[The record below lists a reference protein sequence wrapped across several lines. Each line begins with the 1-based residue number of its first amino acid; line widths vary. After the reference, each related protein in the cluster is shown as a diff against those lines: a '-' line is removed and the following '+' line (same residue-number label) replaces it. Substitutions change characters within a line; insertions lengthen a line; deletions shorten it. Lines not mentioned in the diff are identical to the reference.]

1 MGPKGIMAAA
11 ANLTLKNDAGTN
23 VTFSVFGVYPDS
35 AEWTEDGATS
45 ILGTSRFVLGR
56 KIPQNRVDGVY
67 RTTGKLTRPVL
78 NSTDPSQL
86 DGTVTFTFE
95 ILRPAKLAKADVDE
109 LVARAKEAIA
119 LAIVKAAAETGAI
132 PT

>member
-1 MGPKGIMAAA
+1 MAAA
-11 ANLTLKNDAGTN
+11 ADLTLKNDAGSN
-23 VTFSVFGVYPDS
+23 VTFNVFGVYPDS
-35 AEWTEDGATS
+35 AEWTESGATS

-78 NSTDPSQL
+78 NSTDSSQL

-95 ILRPAKLAKADVDE
+95 ILRPAKLAKVEVDE
-109 LVARAKEAIA
+109 LVARACEAVK